1 MACCPCLAA
10 AWPVDLP
17 ALARLAVYPVHVRQ
31 DVIIMDFLDKASG
44 TFWPIEYHTV
54 RYAVL

>member
-1 MACCPCLAA
+1 MLSVSAA

-44 TFWPIEYHTV
+44 TFWPIGYHTV